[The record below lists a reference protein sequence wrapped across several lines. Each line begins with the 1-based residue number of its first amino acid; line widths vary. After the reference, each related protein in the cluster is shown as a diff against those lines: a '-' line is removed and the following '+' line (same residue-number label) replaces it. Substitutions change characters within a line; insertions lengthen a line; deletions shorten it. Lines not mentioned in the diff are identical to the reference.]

1 MTPIRRTR
9 ILCVDDHT
17 FLIDGLEARFDLED
31 DMEIVGR
38 LGQADRLI
46 ATVDALKPD
55 IVLLDIEMPGA
66 DSFETADE
74 LRRLHPDVRT
84 VFLSAYVRDHYITS
98 AMRVGAWGYFSKGEP
113 SGVIIDGIR
122 RVARGEFAFS
132 PKVAERCK
140 PRTTTDRRGAA
151 MQPPVSRLTG
161 LSSREL
167 EVLRLIGRGMT
178 RSDIAQT
185 LSRSPKTVDGHRES
199 IMAKLNI
206 HDRTELV
213 RFAIR
218 EGLVEP

>member
-1 MTPIRRTR
+1 MTEPKPIRV
-9 ILCVDDHT
+9 LCVDDHT

-31 DMEIVGR
+31 DMEIIGR
-38 LGQADRLI
+38 LGQADQLI
-46 ATVDALKPD
+46 STAERLKPN

-74 LRRLHPDVRT
+74 LRRRYPGIRT
-84 VFLSAYVRDHYITS
+84 IFLSAYVRDHYITS

-113 SGVIIDGIR
+113 SSVIIDGVR
-122 RVARGEFAFS
+122 RVAKGEFAFS
-132 PKVAERCK
+132 PKVAERCR
-140 PRTTTDRRGAA
+140 PQEHPGRRAA
-151 MQPPVSRLTG
+151 PLQPPASRLES

-167 EVLRLIGRGMT
+167 EVLRLIGRGMNRT
-178 RSDIAQT
+178 DIAST
-185 LSRSPKTVDGHRES
+185 LCRSPKTVDGHRES
-199 IMAKLNI
+199 IMAKLDI